1 MNLIAKNYLQFIS
14 CSFLILIVI
23 AFWKFPLSAPV
34 LVIAFFLVS
43 LMTAAWLIVKKHRK
57 AYLEG
62 KITRGIFVRN
72 AAFEILG
79 ILLAMAF
86 AGLLGRYVA
95 QAVTAQI
102 SNNPAKFM
110 ISILI
115 GLLTGTGIGILA
127 TRTLGRILK
136 T

>member
-23 AFWKFPLSAPV
+23 TFWKFPLSAPV

-43 LMTAAWLIVKKHRK
+43 LMTAVWLIVKKHRK
-57 AYLEG
+57 SYLEG
-62 KITRGIFVRN
+62 KITRGVFVRN
-72 AAFEILG
+72 VAFEILG
-79 ILLAMAF
+79 ILLAMAL

-102 SNNPAKFM
+102 FNNPAKF
-110 ISILI
+110 ILSILI